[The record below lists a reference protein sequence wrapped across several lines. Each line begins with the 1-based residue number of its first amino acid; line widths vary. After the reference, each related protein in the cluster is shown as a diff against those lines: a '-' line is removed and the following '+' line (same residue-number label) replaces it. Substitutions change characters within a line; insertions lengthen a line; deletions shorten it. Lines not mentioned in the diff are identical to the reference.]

1 MSASRLAGPGLE
13 APLAPSPG
21 AAPAPAPSAQLS
33 WAALLA
39 RGECRGCCGP
49 GRLAQRPEGG
59 AAGWQVLACRAS
71 RPRALGCAVCFMRR
85 ISRGL
90 PVSTGIFNDVLLSK
104 KKKKSNSKE
113 NSRAPENYKRKTKA
127 TQAARWCFPGVK
139 ALCTPRVMGLCPS
152 SGSRDAH
159 VAFSGDVR
167 ETAPGGCEA
176 EGLGPRSFLRAPQ
189 GRGLS
194 LQSSPPP
201 HGVGR
206 WLRACPQA

>member
-1 MSASRLAGPGLE
+1 MRAQPGVFCRGAKVSASRLAGPGLE

-21 AAPAPAPSAQLS
+21 AAPAPSAQLS

-104 KKKKSNSKE
+104 KKKKVTVKKIHGLQKITKGKQKRPKRQGGAS
-113 NSRAPENYKRKTKA
+113 PE
-127 TQAARWCFPGVK
+127 
-139 ALCTPRVMGLCPS
+139 
-152 SGSRDAH
+152 
-159 VAFSGDVR
+159 
-167 ETAPGGCEA
+167 
-176 EGLGPRSFLRAPQ
+176 
-189 GRGLS
+189 
-194 LQSSPPP
+194 
-201 HGVGR
+201 
-206 WLRACPQA
+206 